1 MRLLFDALRAE
12 VGSRKERMSKVT
24 TLQKV
29 CFPPCSSQLQKARQM
44 LTLCVSVCVCVG
56 SAGDSAAGGS

>member
-29 CFPPCSSQLQKARQM
+29 CFPPCSSQLQKAHQM
-44 LTLCVSVCVCVG
+44 LTLCVCVCV
-56 SAGDSAAGGS
+56 